1 MDGNVIEA
9 YSKMDEDHL
18 IVINSILSKGRQS
31 FVLAHKMYHMLYDV
45 QGFYLQF
52 SKYYIWLRN
61 IFSFKF
67 I

>member
-31 FVLAHKMYHMLYDV
+31 FALAHKMYHMLYDV

-52 SKYYIWLRN
+52 LNTIYG
-61 IFSFKF
+61 
-67 I
+67 